1 MSTTGQSGVGEPVL
15 RMPSGK
21 PPPRAAMHG
30 TYVRLEPVNVEAHA
44 EELYERSHSPDP
56 EGTLWTYLP
65 YGPFADLAAFRDWL
79 GDRARSEDPLFF
91 TVIDLQSGKASG
103 MVSYLRITP
112 EMGVIEIGHIWF
124 APTLQKTPGATEAIF
139 LLARL
144 IFDELDYRRLEW
156 KCNALNEASRRAALR
171 FGFSFEG
178 IFRQHL
184 IVKGRN
190 RDSAWYSMLDSEW
203 PAVKANMER
212 WLAPENFDA
221 EGKQRSALSDLN
233 ARADAAE

>member
-1 MSTTGQSGVGEPVL
+1 MSTTNQTGVGEPVR

-21 PPPRAAMHG
+21 PPPRAPMQG
-30 TYVRLEPVNVEAHA
+30 RYVRLEPVDVAAHA
-44 EELYERSHSPDP
+44 EELYERSHGPDP
-56 EGTLWTYLP
+56 EGQLWTYLP
-65 YGPFADLAAFRDWL
+65 YGPFPDITAFRDWL

-91 TVIDLQSGKASG
+91 AVIDLESGKASG

-124 APTLQKTPGATEAIF
+124 APALQKTPGATEAIY

-156 KCNALNEASRRAALR
+156 KCNALNDASRRAALR
-171 FGFSFEG
+171 FGFSYEG

-190 RDSAWYSMLDSEW
+190 RDSAWYSMLDREW
-203 PAVKANMER
+203 PDVKANMER

-221 EGKQRSALSDLN
+221 EGRQRSALSALN
-233 ARADAAE
+233 AQADAAD